1 MVDSEKELRKEIEYL
16 LSLDDGYS
24 DMIRDIQDDCMELNE
39 VVPKVVRDVYVI
51 GLFEGWGNEYHSC
64 KTIEELKSLK
74 EKIQNHFG
82 EVYATWDELEKRF
95 NKWWWEHASEEEKE
109 RVRKLEE
116 ELK

>member
-51 GLFEGWGNEYHSC
+51 GLFEEWENEYHSC

-95 NKWWWEHASEEEKE
+95 NK
-109 RVRKLEE
+109 
-116 ELK
+116 

>member
-1 MVDSEKELRKEIEYL
+1 MNCDSEKELRKEIEYL

-24 DMIRDIQDDCMELNE
+24 DMIRDI
-39 VVPKVVRDVYVI
+39 KVVRDVYVI
-51 GLFEGWGNEYHSC
+51 GLFEGWENEYHSC

-82 EVYATWDELEKRF
+82 EVHSTWDELEKRF

>member
-24 DMIRDIQDDCMELNE
+24 DMVRDIQDDCMELNE

-51 GLFEGWGNEYHSC
+51 GLFEEWENEYHSC

-82 EVYATWDELEKRF
+82 EVHATWDELEKRF
-95 NKWWWEHASEEEKE
+95 NKWWWNM
-109 RVRKLEE
+109 RVKKRKRELEN
-116 ELK
+116 LKKN

>member
-24 DMIRDIQDDCMELNE
+24 DMVRDIQDDCMKLNE

-51 GLFEGWGNEYHSC
+51 GLFEGWENEYHSC

-82 EVYATWDELEKRF
+82 EVHATWDELEKRF

>member
-51 GLFEGWGNEYHSC
+51 GLFEEWENEYHSC

-74 EKIQNHFG
+74 
-82 EVYATWDELEKRF
+82 
-95 NKWWWEHASEEEKE
+95 
-109 RVRKLEE
+109 RKDT
-116 ELK
+116 KSFW